1 MINYKTIESL
11 EKYVYNG
18 ENVIVNN
25 LEPWIVYRDNKWEPA
40 YLWSYAGVSER
51 FETSL
56 TKENMTEELWD
67 KLVEMY
73 PPDLNNSTIAAVWL
87 NA

>member
-1 MINYKTIESL
+1 MLKSVEELEIYKINGETAITCSL
-11 EKYVYNG
+11 EA
-18 ENVIVNN
+18 
-25 LEPWIVYRDNKWEPA
+25 WIVYDNNQWQPA